1 MPRSW
6 LIWTIADAVET
17 LLALVLLFFLA
28 APVWA
33 LAYISYEIYTSI
45 FQ

>member
-1 MPRSW
+1 VNILAS
-6 LIWTIADAVET
+6 AVET
-17 LLALVLLFFLA
+17 FLALVLLFFLA

-33 LAYISYEIYTSI
+33 LAYISYEIYTTL